1 MNIRAIPL
9 SRQEIRKLTI
19 LLRKSFGLEKQLY
32 FPVVKFIE
40 WVLGDPRNDF
50 DYIIVSEDE
59 MQDTY
64 GTTNTINNIIKI
76 REDVYN
82 GACQGIPR
90 HRFTLCHELG
100 HFILHQPKYVSHAR
114 GNIPIYC
121 QPEWQANTF
130 AAELMAPFDL
140 VKNMTSGEISEKCG
154 ISKEAAEIQF
164 KNYHNI

>member
-64 GTTNTINNIIKI
+64 GTTNTINNIL
-76 REDVYN
+76 
-82 GACQGIPR
+82 IP
-90 HRFTLCHELG
+90 L
-100 HFILHQPKYVSHAR
+100 
-114 GNIPIYC
+114 
-121 QPEWQANTF
+121 
-130 AAELMAPFDL
+130 
-140 VKNMTSGEISEKCG
+140 
-154 ISKEAAEIQF
+154 
-164 KNYHNI
+164 